1 MTDAHIAEPLRRLS
15 MSIADLTPDP
25 ANARK
30 HGPRN
35 LDAIKASLAAF
46 GHRKPIV
53 VQAEGMIVRAGNGT
67 LEAAKALGWETIA
80 AVVLDDD
87 NATASQFAIADNR
100 TAELAEWDDK
110 TLASLLDGMDEPT
123 RDMLAFDDKELAG
136 LMRGLE
142 PDEIVEDEAPEPPA
156 DPITQPGDLW
166 TLGQHRLL
174 CGDSTKREDVD
185 GLMAGRKADL
195 CFTSPPYALGQS
207 VALSGNTSMSSKGN
221 AYTDHDDNAA
231 DWDRL
236 MRQWFAASS
245 HAVRHVWVIN
255 VQPLAGNKRD
265 LMRFVADHAD
275 RLVDICTWD
284 KGHAAPQM
292 AAGVMA
298 SRYEWMV
305 LFAAAADASRAVPL
319 SSWQGTVQSVYAAPA
334 QHSNEF
340 ASVHA
345 ATMPLHVPAW
355 VMQTLC
361 DQCKTVYEPFAGTGT
376 TLIAAEQLGRTCYG
390 IEISPSYCDVIVQ
403 RWENLTGQEAVRN
416 G

>member
-35 LDAIKASLAAF
+35 LDAIKASLSAF
-46 GHRKPIV
+46 GQRKPVV

-100 TAELAEWDDK
+100 TAELAEWDDE

-174 CGDSTKREDVD
+174 CGDCANTEH
-185 GLMAGRKADL
+185 MAALLGGEKPDAVVSD
-195 CFTSPPYALGQS
+195 PPYGMSYGGTAGTAQNGMDNS
-207 VALSGNTSMSSKGN
+207 ARRVVKPVHGDDQHFDPTAVLSATSG
-221 AYTDHDDNAA
+221 DVLLWGG
-231 DWDRL
+231 DWFYDRL
-236 MRQWFAASS
+236 PPGGSW
-245 HAVRHVWVIN
+245 I
-255 VQPLAGNKRD
+255 
-265 LMRFVADHAD
+265 
-275 RLVDICTWD
+275 IWD
-284 KGHAAPQM
+284 KR
-292 AAGVMA
+292 A
-298 SRYEWMV
+298 SE
-305 LFAAAADASRAVPL
+305 AADAIPGAPFEVCWSRRRQARSIVRVPWGGWNNREKGDMERWHPTQKPVAVM
-319 SSWQGTVQSVYAAPA
+319 A
-334 QHSNEF
+334 
-340 ASVHA
+340 ASVSA
-345 ATMPLHVPAW
+345 AKGNSIL
-355 VMQTLC
+355 
-361 DQCKTVYEPFAGTGT
+361 DPFAGSGT
-376 TLIAAEQLGRTCYG
+376 TLIACEQSSRRCLAM
-390 IEISPSYCDVIVQ
+390 EIDPAYCDVIVQ
-403 RWENLTGQEAVRN
+403 RWENLTGQKAVRN